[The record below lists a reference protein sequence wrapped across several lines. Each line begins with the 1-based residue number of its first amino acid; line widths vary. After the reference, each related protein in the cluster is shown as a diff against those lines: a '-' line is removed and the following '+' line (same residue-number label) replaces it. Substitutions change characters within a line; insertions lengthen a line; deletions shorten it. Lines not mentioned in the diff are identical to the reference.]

1 MSSAVGDASDKFVSL
16 SSSDDESEYSER
28 EYLSQDES
36 SDEDVRE
43 SLSKLQP
50 YQFELEHD
58 GKDYQT
64 DSESD
69 SDDNCDQSIHSAK
82 SQGEEKGVGKRVV

>member
-1 MSSAVGDASDKFVSL
+1 MSSAVGDASDEFVSS

-43 SLSKLQP
+43 SLSKLQ
-50 YQFELEHD
+50 
-58 GKDYQT
+58 T
-64 DSESD
+64 
-69 SDDNCDQSIHSAK
+69 
-82 SQGEEKGVGKRVV
+82 V